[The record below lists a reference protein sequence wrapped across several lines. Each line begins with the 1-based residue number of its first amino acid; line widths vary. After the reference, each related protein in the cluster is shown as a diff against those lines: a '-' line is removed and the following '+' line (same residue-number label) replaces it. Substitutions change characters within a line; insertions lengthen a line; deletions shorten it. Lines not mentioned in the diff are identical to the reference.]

1 MGRSLL
7 DDCAVCGLSSPFF
20 SLQLSSLQTLNLLET
35 VSETV
40 SSTLKTIPVVLGLN
54 QRIVSVLMALALHQ
68 AQLQGLEH
76 HPVDLLDH
84 QHVFAQMELDLL
96 PIDRRFW
103 QHFLVRKYFHKHIY
117 HHLKNK

>member
-1 MGRSLL
+1 MG
-7 DDCAVCGLSSPFF
+7 GLSSPFF
-20 SLQLSSLQTLNLLET
+20 LLQLSFLQTLSLLET
-35 VSETV
+35 VSGRI

-68 AQLQGLEH
+68 ASCKDWNTTLWTEWTTNMCL
-76 HPVDLLDH
+76 PKWNY
-84 QHVFAQMELDLL
+84 LL